1 MVYVSGTTH
10 NRAPNLLGKYT
21 TSSQYLTGL
30 LYDSETGNTYIGQSE
45 NNSFLQREPSGTLQI
60 DTATGDLV
68 GILADPGGSWTSDGA
83 NGYYIYS
90 NTNSEGA
97 PYLTRTD
104 INKKTV
110 TGWTNPT
117 LAQSAGS
124 TPFVSK
130 VIRDGSTLYICGNFT
145 SVNGS
150 ARAGIAAL
158 NSDTGALLSWNP
170 GGNATYV
177 YNIVSNIAGTIFY
190 VTGNF
195 TTIGGQ
201 TRSQLAAITV
211 STALATAWNPAPNAF
226 VGAVNIDETNNV
238 AYIGGSFTTVGG
250 SNRTNLAQ
258 VSLASTGAV
267 QAWNPS
273 PSPSG
278 SVGTII
284 TTGTT
289 TKTVYFSGSF
299 TSVGGNSRS
308 KIASWTAPS
317 GGGVGAV
324 TTLSLATVSNA
335 PRSMEISGSTLYV
348 GTDSG
353 ATVGSTTVGAV
364 YSVDVTTNAIV
375 NAYPNLV
382 GASNQINVTGSVLSS
397 YLIKST
403 MGTIADTSLFCIDSG
418 GKLTSFRCA
427 APSVYAMVKKG
438 NTLYIGGSFTTVNGT
453 SRIGLAAVDATTGA
467 LLSSSME
474 LGSSSGTPY
483 IYALTLYGDTLLV
496 GGQFTAIN
504 NTNCNGFARVDTTTN
519 TGTGN
524 TYASETSFGTDS
536 IINSIVV
543 NGSIGYISGYF
554 DTYTGPSLVNQTRYG
569 AAAINLTTY
578 EPTSWDPAVFDSN
591 SGQAATNVKM
601 SLNEAGTKM
610 YIWGQFDTAKFN
622 TVSPVSVPGKII
634 RVDLTTGQTIDSVSS
649 SFTGGENYK
658 GMLEKNGIAYVA
670 ASDGSAPGNGFYGRD
685 ATTGTLVTSTT
696 TFLEVAA
703 TPADYNPLH
712 SVPNGILVAY
722 PKIFYQATPNI
733 IRVFDTNTM
742 SERY

>member
-10 NRAPNLLGKYT
+10 NRAPNLLGKYALA
-21 TSSQYLTGL
+21 SSSITGAF
-30 LYDSETGNTYIGQSE
+30 YDSETRNTYIGQSQS
-45 NNSFLQREPSGTLQI
+45 NSSLYEKPGGTLQFDTTTGELFGII
-60 DTATGDLV
+60 D
-68 GILADPGGSWTSDGA
+68 DPGGYWVEDGSG
-83 NGYYIYS
+83 GYYLYNNS
-90 NTNSEGA
+90 NASY
-97 PYLTRTD
+97 YLTRID

-124 TPFVSK
+124 TPSVSK

-201 TRSQLAAITV
+201 TRSQLAAITI

-250 SNRTNLAQ
+250 TARLCLAQ
-258 VSLASTGAV
+258 VSLASTGAL

-273 PSPSG
+273 VSGGVSPS
-278 SVGTII
+278 VVTIL

-289 TKTVYFSGSF
+289 TKTVYFGGSF
-299 TSVGGNSRS
+299 TTVGGNSRS
-308 KIASWTAPS
+308 NLASWTAPS

-324 TTLSLATVSNA
+324 TTLSLATVGVNVRTLA
-335 PRSMEISGSTLYV
+335 ISGSTLYV
-348 GTDSG
+348 GLQNQS
-353 ATVGSTTVGAV
+353 TVGATSV
-364 YSVDVTTNAIV
+364 GPLFSVDVTTNAIV
-375 NAYPNLV
+375 NSYSHLIGT
-382 GASNQINVTGSVLSS
+382 GAQIDVSGSVLSVYVARS
-397 YLIKST
+397 PKAAIT
-403 MGTIADTSLFCIDSG
+403 NTSLFCIDSG

-427 APSVYAMVKKG
+427 APGVYAMVKKG

-453 SRIGLAAVDATTGA
+453 SRVGLAAVDATTGA

-474 LGSSSGTPY
+474 LGPSSV

-569 AAAINLTTY
+569 AAAINLATY
-578 EPTSWDPAVFDSN
+578 ELTSWDPAVYDSA
-591 SGQAATNVKM
+591 SDQAATNVRM

-670 ASDGSAPGNGFYGRD
+670 ASDGSAPGGGFYGRD

-696 TFLEVAA
+696 TFLSVTVVNPSE
-703 TPADYNPLH
+703 YKPLH
-712 SVPNGILVAY
+712 SISNGILAVY
-722 PKIFYQATPNI
+722 PVYYSNKAILNMIKI
-733 IRVFDTNTM
+733 FDTNTM